1 MSRSTA
7 GPSGQPPAGESRGQP
22 GREGRREA
30 RPPSLQAGTGQSAGG
45 PAGREI
51 STPADVGNLAKR
63 VIANVEQ
70 AIVGKRKQLV
80 LSLVTWLSGG
90 HLLLEDVPGVAKT
103 MLARALARSIGCTFK
118 RVQCTPDLLPTDVTG
133 TSIFNQKTTQ
143 FEFRPGP
150 VFTQILLADEINRA
164 TPRTQAS
171 LLEAMAESRVTVDGV
186 THVLRPPF
194 IVIATQNP
202 VDHEGTFPLPEAQL
216 DRFMMRFSL
225 GYPSM
230 EEELRMLEML
240 QHTHP
245 VEGLEP
251 VAAAEE
257 IIQAQSVI
265 RSVHVDPRVR
275 EYLLQIVSET
285 RKHNDLALGASP
297 RASIALFRCSQAMAA
312 IRGRG
317 FVLPDDV
324 KKIMAPVMNHRLIVR
339 PESRLRKVTAEKVID
354 EIVSEIAVPTIEAA

>member
-1 MSRSTA
+1 M
-7 GPSGQPPAGESRGQP
+7 
-22 GREGRREA
+22 
-30 RPPSLQAGTGQSAGG
+30 
-45 PAGREI
+45 
-51 STPADVGNLAKR
+51 GNLAKK
-63 VIANVEQ
+63 IIGNVEQ

-103 MLARALARSIGCTFK
+103 MLARALARSVGCTFK

-133 TSIFNQKTTQ
+133 TSIFNQKTSQ

-171 LLEAMAESRVTVDGV
+171 LLEAMAESRVTVDGT
-186 THVLRPPF
+186 THTLRPPF
-194 IVIATQNP
+194 VVIATQNP

-230 EEELRMLEML
+230 EEELRMLELL
-240 QHTHP
+240 QYSHP
-245 VEGLEP
+245 VDRLEA
-251 VAAAEE
+251 VASADE
-257 IIQAQSVI
+257 IVQAQNVI

-275 EYLLQIVSET
+275 QYLLQIVTQT
-285 RKHNDLALGASP
+285 RQHNDLALGGSP
-297 RASIALFRCSQAMAA
+297 RATIALFRCGQAMAA
-312 IRGRG
+312 IRGREY
-317 FVLPDDV
+317 VLPDDV
-324 KKIMAPVMNHRLIVR
+324 KKVIAPVMNHRLIVR
-339 PESRLRKVTAEKVID
+339 PESRLRKVTAEKVIE
-354 EIVSEIAVPTIEAA
+354 EIVGEIAVPTIEAA